1 MFQVNVVEKIKIH
14 VLRSVTFF
22 RKSCRLWDNVE
33 KSGGA
38 REAADGNMAAHGIL
52 VSMATDAS
60 SPQRPCTHNHTHTHK
75 YVILTAFPR
84 QQWFRERASL
94 LCYTYIACIILLLWC
109 VVPFMDHGLPRPG
122 FRNVRNLSPTPDP
135 QPGGSEY
142 VSPEWLAPT
151 AARLE
156 SIWFQSSL
164 VHATPSPCWVCLQFG
179 AR

>member
-1 MFQVNVVEKIKIH
+1 MFNNFSENSSVYETMSKNVVEPEKPQTTSQYETYALH
-14 VLRSVTFF
+14 AGLERRYVLIRTHMPTHP
-22 RKSCRLWDNVE
+22 DTHMH
-33 KSGGA
+33 A
-38 REAADGNMAAHGIL
+38 RA
-52 VSMATDAS
+52 
-60 SPQRPCTHNHTHTHK
+60 RTHTHK

-164 VHATPSPCWVCLQFG
+164 VHATPSPC
-179 AR
+179 